1 LRLGKFYYEIGR
13 FIELLLSN
21 NPNIVELLFSPEFCV
36 RFRHSAFELIRPEDF
51 VSRLCQQTFG
61 NYAMGQIRKA
71 RGLNKK
77 IVNPEAEVRKHLREF
92 CFVLKGQ
99 GSLSLQDWLV
109 SKNLTEDE
117 CALVAVKHAPGT
129 YALFHLPE
137 GRGIFTKKD
146 TATVLCSSVPKLA
159 EPIAWMHCNIDSFKA
174 HCRAHREYWKWVESR
189 NEERYEV
196 NTAHGR
202 DYDSKNLMHTIRL
215 LDQAIEIAQEGQ
227 ILLPRPNAD
236 WLKKV
241 KAGDFKYEELLKI
254 ADEKLEIMEQ
264 IFSKSTLPERPSR
277 ERAQEVL
284 LEVREAFRVS
294 SH

>member
-1 LRLGKFYYEIGR
+1 MEPLAMMTKGDFTLARVRGPDFLLFETISGSRSFGTEHAKSDTDLRGVFVAPRSFLCGLESIEQVSDIKSDEVYYEIGR

-77 IVNPEAEVRKHLREF
+77 IVNPEPEVRKHLREF

-146 TATVLCSSVPKLA
+146 AATVLCSSVPKLA
-159 EPIAWMHCNIDSFKA
+159 EPIAWMHCNINCTGRSNFA
-174 HCRAHREYWKWVESR
+174 ASPQRGLA
-189 NEERYEV
+189 EE
-196 NTAHGR
+196 
-202 DYDSKNLMHTIRL
+202 
-215 LDQAIEIAQEGQ
+215 
-227 ILLPRPNAD
+227 
-236 WLKKV
+236 
-241 KAGDFKYEELLKI
+241 
-254 ADEKLEIMEQ
+254 
-264 IFSKSTLPERPSR
+264 SKSWRL
-277 ERAQEVL
+277 Q
-284 LEVREAFRVS
+284 VRGTPKNS
-294 SH
+294 